1 MGIFD
6 FFRRKP
12 KRPIMK
18 SVLALDVHSD
28 ASLEQEELE
37 KLRVE
42 DFQAW
47 FNNTYDVDDRAF
59 VRLSALAFYVG
70 FEASFWDT
78 YRGMDFESPCRKTVE
93 KALNAGSNAG
103 EVRARLWTPEG

>member
-47 FNNTYDVDDRAF
+47 FSNAFEVEDRAF
-59 VRLSALAFYVG
+59 VRLSALAFFVG

-78 YRGMDFESPCRKTVE
+78 YRENEFDKPCRKLIE
-93 KALNAGSNAG
+93 KALEAGSNAG